1 MGLKNKIIMSF
12 KEFTVNLT
20 SSSNEIILLE
30 GTRKLA
36 ESDAPKLIA
45 LAQQLATKYP
55 RCIFRTGNATGSDEA
70 FAKGIALVDPTRLEY
85 VLPATGMGKKR
96 LIQHARM
103 ISLEDLP
110 TDELQFLVD
119 KTIEATPTYK
129 FLTDCYMKGIKNRA
143 AENAKLLIRDVL
155 KVYGS
160 KANGFLP
167 ATAAI
172 FYINLENPKG
182 GGTGHTVRA
191 CEQQNIPFFLQAE
204 WLQAENN
211 FVDLD
216 SH

>member
-1 MGLKNKIIMSF
+1 
-12 KEFTVNLT
+12 
-20 SSSNEIILLE
+20 
-30 GTRKLA
+30 
-36 ESDAPKLIA
+36 
-45 LAQQLATKYP
+45 
-55 RCIFRTGNATGSDEA
+55 
-70 FAKGIALVDPTRLEY
+70 
-85 VLPATGMGKKR
+85 
-96 LIQHARM
+96 M

-216 SH
+216 LH